1 MKKSLILFFVFSTLW
16 ANAQVSYGGRPQSQS
31 HQLPK
36 IEKCFEVASIDP
48 NIFYEEDLWRN
59 QKGLPPRYAHL
70 MSVNLDVLADGQQ
83 TVLSN
88 KDKVYRLHLRV
99 HGAQAIGLYFEQFQL
114 APGASMFVYSPD
126 YSQVLESLLIKIKAM
141 INALLRN

>member
-1 MKKSLILFFVFSTLW
+1 
-16 ANAQVSYGGRPQSQS
+16 
-31 HQLPK
+31 
-36 IEKCFEVASIDP
+36 
-48 NIFYEEDLWRN
+48 
-59 QKGLPPRYAHL
+59 

-88 KDKVYRLHLRV
+88 KDKVYRLYLRV

-126 YSQVLESLLIKIKAM
+126 YSQVLGKFTHQKIKAM